1 MRMSLALTS
10 VSVFLALLCYILWL
24 PASAPVAISVGS
36 APEVYVNINKA
47 PFELLLL
54 LPGVGEKTAGKIVA
68 LRRKRP
74 IRSAKDLAAAC
85 GLGPSRLARLLR
97 YVVF

>member
-1 MRMSLALTS
+1 MRVSLALTS
-10 VSVFLALLCYILWL
+10 VSVFLALLCYVLWL
-24 PASAPVAISVGS
+24 PAHAPVAISVRGT
-36 APEVYVNINKA
+36 PKVHVDINEA

-85 GLGPSRLARLLR
+85 GFGPSRLARLLE